1 MYGADIMMPVLDMG
15 LFGLTLYGDLAF
27 QQKDE
32 TPVKAYRTGLMG
44 DIVGF
49 IRYRADVT
57 FPESG
62 YQRTT
67 SQRSMTSTAI
77 NPMRTASQSITSTCS
92 PISGSTCSMRTSSLM

>member
-62 YQRTT
+62 YQPDYFSKKYDLDRY
-67 SQRSMTSTAI
+67 Q
-77 NPMRTASQSITSTCS
+77 PMRTASQSITSTCS